1 MHRVSRLLLAVVLA
15 ISCSGDRAPRN
26 DTTSVEEPPPDDPS
40 RPTRAATWNAAAG
53 ALFAVRSATGAQ
65 TWIINPAFNNTQA
78 LDTLTAATWNAEGTT
93 LTMLDGARVVGPGHV
108 TAFHYDT
115 TCAGWPTATLAAQ
128 TATSATWRLAFPERA
143 VEGIAYDSLP
153 DLSPADSAAR
163 ARDGALAASRL
174 PDDTVTAF
182 RGRPFIVRQSSR
194 FTAGADTLTFFEVVR
209 LVAQEANPLQEQLL
223 VLTEGDSARP
233 VFHEREV
240 GEEESMGSIELLG
253 ALRITSTGRLALLV
267 RRERESGFI
276 LEWIERTARG
286 TWIVRWRSA
295 VDSC

>member
-26 DTTSVEEPPPDDPS
+26 DTTTVEEPPPDDPS
-40 RPTRAATWNAAAG
+40 RPARAATWNTTAG
-53 ALFAVRSATGAQ
+53 ALFAVRSANGAQ
-65 TWIINPAFNNTQA
+65 TWIINPAFNSAQA

-93 LTMLDGARVVGPGHV
+93 LTMLDGARIVGPGRV

-115 TCAGWPTATLAAQ
+115 TCAGWPTATVAGQ
-128 TATSATWRLAFPERA
+128 SATWRLAFPEGA

-153 DLSPADSAAR
+153 DLSATDSAAR
-163 ARDGALAASRL
+163 TRDGALAASRL

-194 FTAGADTLTFFEVVR
+194 FVAANDTVTFYEVVR

-223 VLTEGDSARP
+223 ILTEGDSARP
-233 VFHEREV
+233 ALHEREV
-240 GEEESMGSIELLG
+240 GPEESMGSIELLG
-253 ALRITSTGRLALLV
+253 ALRITSSGRLAVLV

-276 LEWIERTARG
+276 LEWIERTASG
-286 TWIVRWRSA
+286 TWVVRWRSA

>member
-1 MHRVSRLLLAVVLA
+1 M
-15 ISCSGDRAPRN
+15 
-26 DTTSVEEPPPDDPS
+26 
-40 RPTRAATWNAAAG
+40 ATWNAAAG
-53 ALFAVRSATGAQ
+53 ALFAVRSANGAQ
-65 TWIINPAFNNTQA
+65 TWIINPAFNSAQA
-78 LDTLTAATWNAEGTT
+78 LDTLTTAAWNAEGAS
-93 LTMLDGARVVGPGHV
+93 LVLLDGAHIVGPGRV

-128 TATSATWRLAFPERA
+128 AATTATWRLAFPEGA

-153 DLSPADSAAR
+153 VLSPADSAAR

-174 PDDTVTAF
+174 PDDTVAAF

-194 FTAGADTLTFFEVVR
+194 FMAGTDTLTFFEVVR
-209 LVAQEANPLQEQLL
+209 LVAQEANPQQEQLL
-223 VLTEGDSARP
+223 ILTEGDSARP

-240 GEEESMGSIELLG
+240 GPEESMGSIELLG
-253 ALRITSTGRLALLV
+253 VLRITSSGRLAVLV

-286 TWIVRWRSA
+286 TWVVRWRSA
-295 VDSC
+295 LDSC